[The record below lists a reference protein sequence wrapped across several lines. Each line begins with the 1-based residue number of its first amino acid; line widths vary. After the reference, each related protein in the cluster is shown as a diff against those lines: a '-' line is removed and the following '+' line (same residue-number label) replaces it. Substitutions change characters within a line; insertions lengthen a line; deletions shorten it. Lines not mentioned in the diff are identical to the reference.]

1 MSNENIVSE
10 YLKITNE
17 YKEKYGPNTLL
28 LMQVGAFFEIY
39 DLKNDNDEK
48 FSNMKDICNLCQLNY
63 SEKKNIVNGKQV
75 LMAGFRDYSLDKYI
89 QKILGHNYTI
99 VVYIQEKS
107 GKGFKRVPTK
117 YILQVLFYK
126 MMNMEIFRIILWQ
139 FGWKMYLFAINE
151 K

>member
-1 MSNENIVSE
+1 MSIK
-10 YLKITNE
+10 L
-17 YKEKYGPNTLL
+17 
-28 LMQVGAFFEIY
+28 F
-39 DLKNDNDEK
+39 
-48 FSNMKDICNLCQLNY
+48 
-63 SEKKNIVNGKQV
+63 EKKNIVNGKQV

-89 QKILGHNYTI
+89 QKNLATI
-99 VVYIQEKS
+99 IQLLYIFKKNLEKDLN
-107 GKGFKRVPTK
+107 VPTK